1 MLLNWAFLRAE
12 ETIEGENKMTKAS
25 KSLTLILTA
34 LLTVLTLFA
43 GAFFPATVKAEEVSE
58 ESGTEIVSVLVPG
71 VVSIRVNYKDEDG
84 QTRHSENF
92 SPRPDKIKD
101 GVWDVDC
108 YVYHDKIKESFEMYN
123 VELIFMINLDGTAY
137 EEFNSLTVEISSFDI
152 RGNDPKGYLAYGEA
166 REEEINATFSR
177 EEGFSHVIQVDDIFS
192 SYGEGSTVSDCL
204 FFDKEIPEAFAYFTF
219 DVKCYVEIDK
229 DKIIEVDPGIN
240 GEGEPEDAL
249 ENKAENWLNETGD
262 KISSFIQENTGVA
275 IGGTSSVVVL
285 VAIVIILIRRKRR

>member
-43 GAFFPATVKAEEVSE
+43 GAFIPATVKAEEISE
-58 ESGTEIVSVLVPG
+58 EPGTEIVSVLIPG
-71 VVSIRVNYKDEDG
+71 VVSIRVNYKDAEG

-92 SPRPDKIKD
+92 GPRTDQIKD
-101 GVWDVDC
+101 GIWAVERLTYNDE
-108 YVYHDKIKESFEMYN
+108 IKESFEMYN

-137 EEFNSLTVEISSFDI
+137 EEFNSLTVEISRFDI
-152 RGNDPKGYLAYGEA
+152 IGQNISGNRVHGEA

-177 EEGFSHVIQVDDIFS
+177 EEGFSHVIQVNDIFS
-192 SYGEGSTVSDCL
+192 SYKEGSTVSDCL
-204 FFDKEIPEAFAYFTF
+204 FFDKENQENDARFFF

-229 DKIIEVDPGIN
+229 EIYLPVEKGEAEDVLDKS
-240 GEGEPEDAL
+240 
-249 ENKAENWLNETGD
+249 ENWLNETGD
-262 KISSFIQENTGVA
+262 KISSFIQENTGIA
-275 IGGTSSVVVL
+275 IGGTSSVVIL
-285 VAIVIILIRRKRR
+285 VVIAIIVIRKLKRR